1 MHSLP
6 TQQPILAATILDIAL
21 DNWSIFQPNCKLL
34 CFTKFGVAGQQ
45 ILSNRA
51 IPLTPF
57 ATAPSKFDLDRTD
70 AGAPIIDQ
78 FTYARQPTTAT
89 EVGLPGFSL
98 ASISL
103 TESGNRELRDDL
115 KIYNATLRIFN
126 DEDTLCLDY
135 LYRHISPKS
144 LTSIKTHPLYLQY
157 EALPI
162 GKRSF
167 VFYGMAKDIHSI
179 GNATTKLH
187 RTRLYMNI
195 TQGSSAHEVYMDQ
208 VTTMAETFALDF
220 GSTEHPGYVRLSE
233 ITSFLYLAGL
243 NRTEFRRA
251 IDDLLQNNPSG
262 RFPDPSILM
271 TQLQAWKIA
280 NSLSFASDKTSTQG
294 SALVAAKTPST
305 PKTKST
311 TKDKAT
317 TKIPHLFPNPCTWC
331 LAADKVSRFGHL
343 SSHCS
348 KNPHR
353 ILTPASTPATPSS
366 RIPSNMSNR
375 LHALLSQLDESDTP
389 QSTNA
394 TMLFIAEAAIGASD
408 FPDSA

>member
-1 MHSLP
+1 MLSLP
-6 TQQPILAATILDIAL
+6 TQQPTPSAIILDIAL
-21 DNWSIFQPNCKLL
+21 DNWSIFQQSFKLL

-45 ILSNRA
+45 ILSNKA
-51 IPLTPF
+51 LPLTPF
-57 ATAPSKFDLDRTD
+57 ATAPTKFDLNRTI
-70 AGAPIIDQ
+70 AGVVIPDQ
-78 FTYARQPTTAT
+78 YTYARRPTTAA
-89 EVGLPGFSL
+89 EVALPEFSL
-98 ASISL
+98 ASVSL
-103 TESGNRELRDDL
+103 TECGNRELRDDL
-115 KIYNATLRIFN
+115 KIYNASLRIFN

-144 LTSIKTHPLYLQY
+144 LTSIKTHPLYSQY

-167 VFYGMAKDIHSI
+167 VFYGMARDIHSI

-243 NRTEFRRA
+243 NRSEFRRA
-251 IDDLLQNNPSG
+251 IDNLLQNNPSG
-262 RFPDPSILM
+262 RFADPSALM
-271 TQLQAWKIA
+271 AQLQAWKIA
-280 NSLSFASDKTSTQG
+280 NSLSFASDETSIQG
-294 SALVAAKTPST
+294 SALVAAKEPNA
-305 PKTKST
+305 PKTKSS

-317 TKIPHLFPNPCTWC
+317 SKTPHLFPTHCTWC

-348 KNPHR
+348 KNPNR
-353 ILTPASTPATPSS
+353 IVTPTPTPATPAT
-366 RIPSNMSNR
+366 RTQSNMSSR

-389 QSTNA
+389 QSTNS
-394 TMLFIAEAAIGASD
+394 TMLLIAEAAIGASD